1 MTEYIYVSLQ
11 DDDKI
16 VSMSLDQ
23 NTGELSRLSEV
34 SAVGGPSALTASPN
48 GDVIYASL
56 RNTNEIA
63 IYKVDSTTGN
73 LSATGK
79 LSVGASPTYLCIDR
93 RGKFL
98 LAAYYQGRHVG
109 VYKIQDDHSLVET
122 PVQWLETDIGAH
134 SINIDRSNRYA
145 FVPHIARI
153 QDNVLGPPPEELG
166 PNVIYQF
173 QFDQD
178 NGTLSPNT
186 PLKLEMEGFLG
197 PRHYCYHPSLDIVY
211 FSNEQGCSVSSYRL
225 DEGSGT

>member
-73 LSATGK
+73 LSVTGK
-79 LSVGASPTYLCIDR
+79 LSVGESPTYLCIDR
-93 RGKFL
+93 RGK
-98 LAAYYQGRHVG
+98 Y
-109 VYKIQDDHSLVET
+109 
-122 PVQWLETDIGAH
+122 
-134 SINIDRSNRYA
+134 
-145 FVPHIARI
+145 
-153 QDNVLGPPPEELG
+153 
-166 PNVIYQF
+166 
-173 QFDQD
+173 
-178 NGTLSPNT
+178 
-186 PLKLEMEGFLG
+186 
-197 PRHYCYHPSLDIVY
+197 
-211 FSNEQGCSVSSYRL
+211 
-225 DEGSGT
+225 